1 MYDAEDARLQYEAL
15 LAVSKDSPVT
25 QVRAVIAQ
33 LGREWRSAGEL
44 LADNTDEIKDDDPD
58 SPTFGEVTYSS
69 IYGIEV
75 AGAVV
80 PGMIVLDDRGERAS
94 VIRQMTQGGQLSL
107 HLTSSSGPSGQ
118 YINLT
123 GPASPIV
130 VLR

>member
-15 LAVSKDSPVT
+15 LKVSKDSPVT

-44 LADNTDEIKDDDPD
+44 LADNTDEIKDEE
-58 SPTFGEVTYSS
+58 TGEVAYVSR
-69 IYGIEV
+69 YGIEV

-80 PGMIVLDDRGERAS
+80 PGMVVLDDRGERAT
-94 VIRQMTQGGQLSL
+94 VIRQMSQGGQLSL

-118 YINLT
+118 YVNLT
-123 GPASPIV
+123 GPSSPIV